1 MLYQRGYKYRIYPN
15 AEQREMLN
23 RFFGCCRFVYNHF
36 LTERER
42 VYRTDGTSLSYVGTA
57 SLLMIMKHTPEC
69 SWLTECDSMA
79 LQESLR
85 DLDRAFQNFFKKR
98 ARYPKFHS
106 KRGNQSYRTRNQAG
120 GVRIEGNRIILPKL
134 GPVKA
139 KLSRSFEGRILNA
152 TVSRT
157 TTGKYFVS
165 LCVEEDVSALS
176 NAGGLVGI
184 DVGIKEFYT
193 DSNGN
198 AIDNPKPLATYEK
211 KFRREQRS
219 LSRMIE
225 ANISSYRKGPK
236 GGRVPVFRKPL
247 SECSNI
253 RKQRRKIALLHE
265 KISGI
270 RKDFLHK
277 QTTALVN
284 ENQVIAVEDLNVR
297 GMMKNHHL
305 AKSISDV
312 SWSEFFRMLEYKAV
326 LHGSEVR
333 KVPTFYPSSQTCSC
347 CGFKNPL
354 VKNLAIRSWTC
365 PSCGTYHDRDRN
377 AAVNILNKALAIT

>member
-1 MLYQRGYKYRIYPN
+1 MEKGYKYRIYPN
-15 AEQREMLN
+15 AGQRKQLD

-42 VYRTDGTSLSYVGTA
+42 IYRMDGTSLSYNDTA
-57 SLLMIMKHTPEC
+57 SLLTVLKHTPEH
-69 SWLTECDSMA
+69 SWLSACDSMA

-85 DLDRAFQNFFKKR
+85 DLDRAFQNFYKKR
-98 ARYPKFHS
+98 ARYPKYHS
-106 KRGNQSYRTRNQAG
+106 KRGSQSYRTRNQSNG
-120 GVRIEGNRIILPKL
+120 IRIEGNRIILPKI
-134 GPVKA
+134 GVVKA
-139 KLSRSFEGRILNA
+139 KISRSFDGRILNA
-152 TVSRT
+152 TISRT

-165 LCVEEDVSALS
+165 LCVEEEFVSLP
-176 NAGGLVGI
+176 NDGGLVGI
-184 DVGIKEFYT
+184 DVGLKEFYT

-198 AIDNPKPLATYEK
+198 TVDNPKPLASFEK
-211 KFRREQRS
+211 KLRREQRS

-225 ANISSYRKGPK
+225 ANISGYRKGSK
-236 GGRVPVFRKPL
+236 GGRVPVFKKPL

-253 RKQRRKIALLHE
+253 LKQRRKIALLHE
-265 KISGI
+265 KIANI

-277 QTTALVN
+277 QSSALVN

-305 AKSISDV
+305 AKAISDV
-312 SWSEFFRMLEYKAV
+312 CWSEFFRMLEYKAV
-326 LHGSEVR
+326 HHGSEIR

-347 CGFKNPL
+347 CGYRNSL
-354 VKNLAIRSWTC
+354 VKNLAIRSWIC
-365 PSCGTYHDRDRN
+365 PDCGTHHDRDRN